1 MQFWS
6 CETGTVLTYMQIMM
20 VFTDRRSAIIIAEI
34 RVVAKQRKTNVEKK
48 LVAYR

>member
-6 CETGTVLTYMQIMM
+6 CETGTVLTYMLIMM
-20 VFTDRRSAIIIAEI
+20 VFTDKQSAIIAEI